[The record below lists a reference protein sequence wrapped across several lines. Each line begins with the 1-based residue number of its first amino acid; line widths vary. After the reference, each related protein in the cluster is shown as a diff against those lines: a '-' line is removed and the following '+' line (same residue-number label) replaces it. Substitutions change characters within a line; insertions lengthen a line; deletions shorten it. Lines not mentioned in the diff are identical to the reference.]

1 MPHVLLDCALAIK
14 RPVKELA
21 ELLTNAS
28 DSDKRTFNTRIGR
41 TPFAV
46 IGNEIAAGIFYES
59 APKLMPFL
67 YGACYAA
74 LRISAA
80 VAELDATDEMV
91 TAKCQQITEA
101 CADLIQ
107 TYEAYADSIHAAHK
121 QLPQPPPHGATNT
134 FARVSRISDDEPT
147 RNPADRK

>member
-1 MPHVLLDCALAIK
+1 MSSTTRNHNGCESSPDSKRNPLPVEKDMTDTLLDYAMAIK
-14 RPVKELA
+14 RPVNELA
-21 ELLTNAS
+21 ELLANAS
-28 DSDKRTFNTRIGR
+28 DSDKTLFTTRIG
-41 TPFAV
+41 TAPFAV
-46 IGNEIAAGIFYES
+46 LGREFIAGIFYES
-59 APKLMPFL
+59 DPKLMPFL

-107 TYEAYADSIHAAHK
+107 TYEAYADSIYAAHK
-121 QLPQPPPHGATNT
+121 
-134 FARVSRISDDEPT
+134 
-147 RNPADRK
+147 